1 MSKFSVLSAVNQTAD
16 QKVFNRYQL
25 SVGLKDVTVLVPQA
39 SAEDFERVAEERQPQ
54 TMDGVLAL
62 IEEFHGEIE

>member
-25 SVGLKDVTVLVPQA
+25 SVGLKDVTVLIPQV
-39 SAEDFERVAEERQPQ
+39 SAEEFERVAEERQPQ
-54 TMDGVLAL
+54 TMDGVLKL
-62 IEEFHGEIE
+62 VEEFGGEVE

>member
-16 QKVFNRYQL
+16 QKIFSKYQL
-25 SVGLKDVTVLVPQA
+25 SVGLKDVTALIPSS
-39 SAEDFERVAEERQPQ
+39 SAEDFERAAEERQPQ

-62 IEEFHGEIE
+62 IEEFNGEIE